1 MPSAAW
7 AREGRLSTD
16 AGPLDEEDAQE
27 RYINAL
33 KKGLLKAFAR
43 LGISTLRSFRGSQP
57 FEALGL
63 AQDVIDRYFTG
74 TPCSINGI
82 GLETLARDAAL
93 RHAQAWDDAGTSA
106 AAPSARLWSPRT
118 VRALHTAVNEEM
130 AGQAPSPAWQIFSS
144 LCNGQEAQGFTLRSL
159 LEIAPD
165 PARTPVPLD

>member
-1 MPSAAW
+1 M

-63 AQDVIDRYFTG
+63 SQDVIDRYFTG
-74 TPCSINGI
+74 TPCSISGI

-93 RHAQAWDDAGTSA
+93 RHAQAWDDPTHRLQGCRPCGASLE
-106 AAPSARLWSPRT
+106 PPYRAR
-118 VRALHTAVNEEM
+118 
-130 AGQAPSPAWQIFSS
+130 PAYGRQ
-144 LCNGQEAQGFTLRSL
+144 
-159 LEIAPD
+159 
-165 PARTPVPLD
+165 